1 MYFIWQPY
9 IRGKEFC
16 QLFWAKKPLRLQTEA
31 SAMPPY
37 GVGVGGEGDG
47 VPVGAGGSAGPSVVV
62 TGAQGQ
68 WLSSRVECGKTV
80 MELENP
86 QLS

>member
-1 MYFIWQPY
+1 
-9 IRGKEFC
+9 
-16 QLFWAKKPLRLQTEA
+16 
-31 SAMPPY
+31 MPPY